1 MKELLEKL
9 LDNHIAEL
17 KQIRKHVNITPL
29 DTVLKFNTSENNIN
43 KGKIEQIKR
52 KEFLIY
58 VIKTKE
64 KLTYEEAVKGYDKLK
79 EEGYGAFRVKD
90 EENEKHFKYWK
101 NKTGEK
107 CLYVGSSQDIRKRLK
122 EHLGIMNNKGELI
135 GKTTYALHLSAW
147 FINKKISIELYEAYN
162 KEEMQLFEDLLWDE
176 FKPLLGKKGR
186 K

>member
-9 LDNHIAEL
+9 LDNHITEL

-29 DTVLKFNTSENNIN
+29 NTVLKFNTSETNIN
-43 KGKIEQIKR
+43 RSKVEQIER

-64 KLTYEEAVKGYDKLK
+64 KLTYEEAEKGYDKLQEK
-79 EEGYGAFRVKD
+79 GYGAFRVKD
-90 EENEKHFKYWK
+90 KENKEHFEYWK

-122 EHLGIMNNKGELI
+122 EHLGII
-135 GKTTYALHLSAW
+135 DKTTYALHLSVW
-147 FINKKISIELYEAYN
+147 WKNREISVELYEAKN
-162 KEEMQLFEDLLWDE
+162 EKEMQLFEDLLWDE
-176 FKPLLGKKGR
+176 YKPLLGKKGR